1 MGPTTKEVATVT
13 PADIIY
19 RRRVRVIERAA
30 EVGVTRA
37 CREAGVSRTSY
48 YRWCRRASRYGL
60 SALMPKDRRPPTM
73 PTQVPAHEEEVIL
86 AEAISRPT
94 LGAGRLIDHLH
105 ERGVHRSPSGIA
117 KVLRRHH
124 LGTRRAR
131 VAALAALTGADTG
144 LIAERAA
151 GPFGFCLAAARAGDL
166 VGLDCFYVGKLKGI
180 GPIYQLSAVDTATRW
195 AICELV
201 IGHVSSEVA
210 GAFCRH
216 VAKGFL
222 ALGVELT
229 GVLSDNGPEFRGDVF
244 AAACRELGIT
254 HHRIPPRSP
263 NHNAVVERFHGTVLD
278 ECYRPAFHRRRFD
291 RIADIDHVLQ
301 DFVHRYNTRRANR
314 GRYMKGRT
322 PLEMLELKR

>member
-73 PTQVPAHEEEVIL
+73 PTQIPAHEEEVIL

-94 LGAGRLIDHLH
+94 LGAGRLIEHLA
-105 ERGVHRSPSGIA
+105 ERGVHRSASGIA

-124 LGTRRAR
+124 LATRRAR
-131 VAALAALTGADTG
+131 VAALARLTAADTG

-151 GPFGFCLAAARAGDL
+151 EPWGFCLAAVRAGDL

-180 GPIYQLSAVDTATRW
+180 GPIYQLTAVDTATRW

-201 IGHVSSEVA
+201 IGHVGAEVA
-210 GAFCRH
+210 AAFCRH
-216 VAKGFL
+216 VAQGLL
-222 ALGVELT
+222 ALGAELT
-229 GVLSDNGPEFRGDVF
+229 GVLTDNGPEFVGHAF
-244 AAACRELGIT
+244 ARTCDGLGVH

-263 NHNAVVERFHGTVLD
+263 NHNAVVERFHETVLQ

-291 RIADIDHVLQ
+291 RVADVDHVLQ
-301 DFVHRYNTRRANR
+301 DFVHRYNTRRPNR